1 LNLRAAL
8 YRALTDLKKNGVL
21 GRDVLLR
28 KTMLDEC
35 KGEKFE
41 EVVSTFALAVLKKVC
56 RSRHPD
62 LDLKQIGS
70 FSNEHLIP
78 MILSYKHSFQQNLQQ
93 RRAISKQAENY
104 ARSLALEEAH
114 LQQRQHEARQSFQ
127 PVDEND
133 LAQFSAMVKNTWI
146 GDDRWSEVL
155 LNGQTHGDR
164 SLPKKSF
171 EESWTMSFDY
181 RAAPEPKAKSLVT
194 ELDERIAA
202 QETRLKKWKTFHASL
217 KNAQAAKQENLQL
230 QKPTWKPSPLQF
242 DKHHGLRLQS
252 QDLQYPG
259 TERLEPYHASILKNM
274 QNELT
279 SNRYSK
285 FVQDSGSAFELPRE
299 DARSSSTGPKQP
311 AEDFISMQS
320 SSPVGTAASEV
331 TSQDLVASMQENE
344 APAGSQETE
353 ERGTATL
360 LKQTRGS
367 MLQFTPAES
376 PPESRID
383 SPEDVEQENSQALS
397 SLPEMV
403 TRRGTLLERN
413 RQSMSLL
420 PNPPPKSRQS
430 AAKQPRFSEVFPVNQ
445 FEIPG
450 KAQAE
455 QHGAWPPRSG
465 SSTPRDKLFSEEAE
479 YASVFKSRPRIAVSP
494 SLSPERSNLGLDGML
509 AEGVDDLNLED
520 EGDTPSRGPLRQGR

>member
-1 LNLRAAL
+1 
-8 YRALTDLKKNGVL
+8 LKKNGVL

-41 EVVSTFALAVLKKVC
+41 EVISTFALAVLKKVC

-62 LDLKQIGS
+62 LDLTQIGS
-70 FSNEHLIP
+70 LSNEHLVP
-78 MILSYKHSFQQNLQQ
+78 MILAYKHSLQQNLLQ
-93 RRAISKQAENY
+93 RRAISKHAENY

-114 LQQRQHEARQSFQ
+114 LQQRQHEARQGFQ

-133 LAQFSAMVKNTWI
+133 LAQFSAMVKNTWN

-155 LNGQTHGDR
+155 LNGQIHGDR
-164 SLPKKSF
+164 SLPKESF
-171 EESWTMSFDY
+171 EESWTMSLDY

-217 KNAQAAKQENLQL
+217 KNAQAAKQENLQP
-230 QKPTWKPSPLQF
+230 QKPTRKPSPLQF
-242 DKHHGLRLQS
+242 DKHHGLRLES
-252 QDLQYPG
+252 QNLQDPG
-259 TERLEPYHASILKNM
+259 IERLEPYHASILKNM
-274 QNELT
+274 QNELS
-279 SNRYSK
+279 SNARYSK
-285 FVQDSGSAFELPRE
+285 VVQDSGSAFELPGK
-299 DARSSSTGPKQP
+299 DASSSSTGPKQP
-311 AEDFISMQS
+311 AEDSISMPS
-320 SSPVGTAASEV
+320 SPPVGTTVSED
-331 TSQDLVASMQENE
+331 TSQGLGASMQENE
-344 APAGSQETE
+344 ALAGSQETE

-360 LKQTRGS
+360 LKRTPAS
-367 MLQFTPAES
+367 MLPFTPAES
-376 PPESRID
+376 TPESRID
-383 SPEDVEQENSQALS
+383 SPENVEDEDSQALS

-403 TRRGTLLERN
+403 TRQGTLLERT

-430 AAKQPRFSEVFPVNQ
+430 AAKQPHFSEVFPVNQ
-445 FEIPG
+445 FETPG

-455 QHGAWPPRSG
+455 QHGAWSPRSG
-465 SSTPRDKLFSEEAE
+465 SSTPRDKLFSEEAD

-494 SLSPERSNLGLDGML
+494 SLSPERSNLGSDGML

-520 EGDTPSRGPLRQGR
+520 EGDTPSRGPRRQGR